1 MRIRNPI
8 LARNGF
14 DTPPPC
20 WKSKY
25 NNDITQVWRHVTN
38 LTSSNLEN
46 VLKISILH
54 DLSKISSDKAE
65 ALWIIEDQIF

>member
-14 DTPPPC
+14 YTPPPC
-20 WKSKY
+20 CKSKY